1 MTRGASWLKRWLS
14 AKGFTRDQ
22 NGWATVFTLF
32 TIPILVMVWFMATG
46 VTQAVTN
53 ADYDL
58 KDSLEA
64 AVKAANYQV
73 ALPSQAAGDARVH
86 ADNAHAAFRRVLADT
101 LRLDPGTLA
110 PGEKSHLR
118 SKPQYI
124 LVVYNGD
131 NAYASSGAPGSRIYR
146 FDGGTLQQH
155 GMMDLGFPC
164 VFSIRDYGDI
174 DQAGFGG
181 AAARVT
187 LRGPGCVAWMR
198 ADIRRMIGSGDMRAT
213 RWMASEI
220 VYR

>member
-1 MTRGASWLKRWLS
+1 MIRGALWWKPLLS

-22 NGWATVFTLF
+22 RGWATVFVLF
-32 TIPILVMVWFMATG
+32 VIPFLVMGWLMVTG

-73 ALPSQAAGDARVH
+73 APSSQAAGDARVH

-101 LRLDPGTLA
+101 LRLDHNTLT
-110 PGEKSHLR
+110 PGENSPLEGR
-118 SKPQYI
+118 PQYT

-131 NAYASSGAPGSRIYR
+131 NAYASSGAPGSRVYR
-146 FDGGTLQQH
+146 FDGETLQQY
-155 GMMDLGFPC
+155 GMMNLGFPC
-164 VFSIRDYGDI
+164 TFSIRICGDI
-174 DQAGFGG
+174 DQGKSGSAV
-181 AAARVT
+181 ARVT
-187 LRGPGCVAWMR
+187 LKGPGCVAWVR
-198 ADIRRMIGSGDMRAT
+198 ADLKKLVGSGNMQAA